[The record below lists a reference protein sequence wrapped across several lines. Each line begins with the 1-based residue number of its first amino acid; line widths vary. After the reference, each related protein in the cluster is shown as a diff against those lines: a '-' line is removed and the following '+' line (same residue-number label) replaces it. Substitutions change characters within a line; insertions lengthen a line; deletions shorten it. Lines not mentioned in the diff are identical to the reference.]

1 MDTKQ
6 LQKNLQDKPVE
17 IPGSPSPEPERG
29 TGGEAQKLPKKLEF
43 MKDFGPM
50 EAWGI
55 AGIAIL
61 VLFLLFA
68 IFVGVVVKLSL
79 HSLGLD
85 Q

>member
-1 MDTKQ
+1 MDTKK
-6 LQKNLQDKPVE
+6 LQQNLQDNPIEVQV
-17 IPGSPSPEPERG
+17 PPSPESERG